1 MNRTGTTWIT
11 GATGL
16 LGRAILAEFAAAYEG
31 DFVGT
36 GLSRA
41 SGKVEKLDLLDR
53 SAVEAFFET
62 KQPKFII
69 HSAAERKPDVSEKDP
84 EAAWT
89 LNVDTTEHLA
99 KLCHENGAWLLYL
112 STDYVFDGTAPP
124 YQPGD
129 DTNPLN
135 YYGKSKLA
143 GEDVIQKVSDNFGIL
158 RVPILYG
165 EIEHLGESAV
175 TSVALDLKGSPTS
188 AQDDWAIRY
197 PTHVK
202 DVALLCRQMVEQRSE
217 DEGFRGIFHWSGN
230 EPFTK
235 YQMACIM
242 SPVLGISRET
252 VTADTEPA
260 TGTPRPQDCCLESTL
275 LESLAFG
282 RQRSFA
288 DAIVDILKR
297 TNLKDQSS

>member
-16 LGRAILAEFAAAYEG
+16 LGRAILEEFAAAYEG

-36 GLSRA
+36 GFSRA
-41 SGKVEKLDLLDR
+41 TGKVEKLDLLDR
-53 SAVEAFFET
+53 SAVESFFET
-62 KQPKFII
+62 KKPKFII

-84 EAAWT
+84 KATWT
-89 LNVDTTEHLA
+89 LNVDVTGHLA

-175 TSVALDLKGSPTS
+175 TSVALDLKESPTP

-217 DEGFRGIFHWSGN
+217 EEGFRGIFHWSGN

-242 SPVLGISRET
+242 APVLGISRET
-252 VTADTEPA
+252 VTADPEPA
-260 TGTPRPQDCCLESTL
+260 KGTPRPQDCCLESTL

-297 TNLKDQSS
+297 TELKDQSS